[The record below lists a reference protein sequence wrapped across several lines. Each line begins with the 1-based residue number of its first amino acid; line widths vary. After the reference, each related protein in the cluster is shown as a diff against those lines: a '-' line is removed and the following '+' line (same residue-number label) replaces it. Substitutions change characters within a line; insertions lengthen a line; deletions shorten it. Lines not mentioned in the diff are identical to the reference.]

1 MKIEC
6 EVTRVANSG
15 ESVSITLRGR
25 QAKDAKWRRDG
36 EQNIEVTCSPTVQR
50 AFYLGRKVIL
60 TVEPR

>member
-6 EVTRVANSG
+6 EVTKIANSG

-25 QAKDAKWRRDG
+25 QAKDAEWRRDG
-36 EQNIEVTCSPTVQR
+36 EQSIEVTCSDKVKR
-50 AFYLGRKVIL
+50 AFYLGRKVLL